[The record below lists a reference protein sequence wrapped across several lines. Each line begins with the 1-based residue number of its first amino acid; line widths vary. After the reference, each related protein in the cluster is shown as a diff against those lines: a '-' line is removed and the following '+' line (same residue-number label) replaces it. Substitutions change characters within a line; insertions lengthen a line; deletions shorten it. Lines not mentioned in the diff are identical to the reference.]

1 LINLSCSDK
10 ESKLAILEKTICELE
25 RTLKEN
31 EESQRK
37 FLTETAEIKERII
50 CENNVS
56 SHIIKG
62 TLVILNYLVYS
73 FRNKSKYLQKK

>member
-25 RTLKEN
+25 CTLKEN

-37 FLTETAEIKERII
+37 FLIETAEIKDRII
-50 CENNVS
+50 GEKNVS
-56 SHIIKG
+56 IYQG
-62 TLVILNYLVYS
+62 TFSVLSYLFYS
-73 FRNKSKYLQKK
+73 FRNKSKYL

>member
-1 LINLSCSDK
+1 MINLSCSDK

-25 RTLKEN
+25 CTLKEN

-37 FLTETAEIKERII
+37 FLTETAEIKDRII
-50 CENNVS
+50 YEKYVS
-56 SHIIKG
+56 IHIIKG
-62 TLVILNYLVYS
+62 TFVILSYLFYS